1 MVSFRWVRA
10 ITALCIRSIS
20 YLEWPEHGQA
30 ALGSLRG
37 SGLFLTCL
45 YFSST
50 SLWQPHWMQLKYQP
64 NRSSFLTISPWHLG
78 HPLKKTISS
87 NLHSRQLPLD
97 FMLPELETNY
107 ILWLDIYH
115 VNQTR
120 LYISYKLLYS
130 HRNDYLNILRTYDYQ
145 LTLRLDR

>member
-1 MVSFRWVRA
+1 MMVSFRWVRA

-78 HPLKKTISS
+78 HPLKKFISS

-97 FMLPELETNY
+97 FMLPELETY
-107 ILWLDIYH
+107 TSYVLIQVMSIRRFYIYH
-115 VNQTR
+115 IYCFIHCR
-120 LYISYKLLYS
+120 RSAIMG
-130 HRNDYLNILRTYDYQ
+130 HF
-145 LTLRLDR
+145 

>member
-1 MVSFRWVRA
+1 MMVSFRWVRA
-10 ITALCIRSIS
+10 ITALCIRLIS

-30 ALGSLRG
+30 VLGSLRG

-64 NRSSFLTISPWHLG
+64 NASSFSTISPWHLG
-78 HPLKKTISS
+78 HPLKKFISS

-97 FMLPELETNY
+97 FMLPELETY
-107 ILWLDIYH
+107 TSYVLIQVMSIRRFYIYH
-115 VNQTR
+115 IHCFIHCR
-120 LYISYKLLYS
+120 RSAIMG
-130 HRNDYLNILRTYDYQ
+130 HF
-145 LTLRLDR
+145 